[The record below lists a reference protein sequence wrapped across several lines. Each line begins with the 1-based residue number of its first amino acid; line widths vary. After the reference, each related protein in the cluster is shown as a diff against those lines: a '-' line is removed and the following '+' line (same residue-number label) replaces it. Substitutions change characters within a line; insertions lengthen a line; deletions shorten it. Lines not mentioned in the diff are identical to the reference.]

1 MWKGEGWAWGTV
13 EQRRRGQKS
22 CTQRPKGQALHLGSR
37 WLVGSVPIGKPSWK
51 GQAYEGDCVLWAW
64 LWAGALDWELGT
76 QLDTLCRALCSFRS
90 TSLHSSETLLG
101 EHHKPHFID
110 ALVEAQE

>member
-1 MWKGEGWAWGTV
+1 M
-13 EQRRRGQKS
+13 
-22 CTQRPKGQALHLGSR
+22 
-37 WLVGSVPIGKPSWK
+37 GSVPVGKPSWK
-51 GQAYEGDCVLWAW
+51 GQAYEGDYVLRAW

-76 QLDTLCRALCSFRS
+76 QLDTLCSFRS
-90 TSLHSSETLLG
+90 TSLHPSETLLG

>member
-1 MWKGEGWAWGTV
+1 M
-13 EQRRRGQKS
+13 
-22 CTQRPKGQALHLGSR
+22 
-37 WLVGSVPIGKPSWK
+37 GSVPVGKPSWK
-51 GQAYEGDCVLWAW
+51 GQAYEGDCVLRAW

-90 TSLHSSETLLG
+90 TSLHPSETLLG